1 MLVSN
6 RQTIHP
12 HHLSPEVGIGVEEE
26 AADVVVVVVA
36 AAAVTSSDPG
46 GEKEQQKPNVEC
58 CTHVL
63 FPNKTANFS
72 TDG

>member
-1 MLVSN
+1 MLFCMYVCCVLFS
-6 RQTIHP
+6 
-12 HHLSPEVGIGVEEE
+12 VCF
-26 AADVVVVVVA
+26 VVVVVAAA

-72 TDG
+72 TDGWPLKD